1 MGILSMTGFGRGA
14 AEAEGISAVVELGAV
29 NRKQFENC
37 IAVPREL
44 AVLEPRIDAFV
55 RKSIRRGQVKG
66 TVSVTA
72 TSGAGSIQVDLALA
86 EAQVSAIR
94 EAARALGL
102 ADDLSASLL
111 LELPDAISLKR
122 QIDPEKAW
130 TVLEQA
136 LGAAVGALLDMR
148 RREGDALAKDLGERL
163 DALSSIRDAIAL
175 RAPAA
180 PEEYRAKLEERIAK
194 LSRGLALDQETL
206 AREVALF
213 ADKTD
218 VSEELTRL
226 GSHLEQARAL
236 LSSDEPAGRTLDFLC
251 QEMLREINTT
261 GSKSA
266 DTAITDGVIAFKALL
281 ETFREQVQNIE

>member
-1 MGILSMTGFGRGA
+1 MGIRSMTGFGRGT
-14 AEAEGISAVVELGAV
+14 AEANGFSAVVELSAI

-37 IAVPREL
+37 LAVPREL
-44 AVLEPRIDAFV
+44 AALESRIDTLL
-55 RKSIRRGQVKG
+55 RGSIRRGLVKG
-66 TVSVTA
+66 SISVCATHGNGTVR
-72 TSGAGSIQVDLALA
+72 IDMALA
-86 EAQVSAIR
+86 EAQVAAIR
-94 EAARALGL
+94 EAAAHLDL

-111 LELPDAISLKR
+111 LELPDAISLKP
-122 QIDPEKAW
+122 QPDLDKAW
-130 TVLEQA
+130 PVLERA
-136 LGAAVGALLDMR
+136 LTDALAALAEMR
-148 RREGDALAKDLGERL
+148 RREGDALARDLTQRL
-163 DALSSIRDAIAL
+163 DALAAIRDGIAE
-175 RAPAA
+175 RAPLA
-180 PEEYRAKLEERIAK
+180 PEEYRSKLEERIAR

-226 GSHLEQARAL
+226 GSHIDQARAL
-236 LSSDEPAGRTLDFLC
+236 LDSDEPAGRTLDFLC

-266 DTAITDGVIAFKALL
+266 DADITDAVISFKSLL